1 MSGLIFFLILAVLFL
16 AYANGAND
24 NFKGVATLFGSGTA
38 SYRVALLWATLT
50 TLAGSL
56 LALLL
61 AQGLVESFTG
71 KGLVTEEAAAQP
83 AFLLAVSI
91 GAAVTVLLASWL
103 GLPVSTTHA
112 LLGSLLG
119 AGLLAGG
126 QVSLHT
132 LGKSF
137 VLPLLFSPLAALF
150 LTAALYPLLHRC
162 RRAWGI
168 SQRTCI
174 CLGGR
179 EEEVQVMPGGR
190 LALVRTQALVTVA
203 EARQCRQRYQGRFLG
218 LEAGWLL
225 EQLHFVSAGAVSF
238 ARGLNDTPKIVALLL
253 ASSTVL
259 PASASLVLVAGSMAV
274 GGWLSARRVAETL
287 SRKIT
292 SLNPGQG
299 LTANLTTAF
308 LVTCASRWGL
318 PVSTTHVA
326 VGALCGIGW
335 RTGSGH
341 LRTILT
347 ILTAWVTTLPLGMGL
362 GAAVF
367 FLLNNLYG

>member
-1 MSGLIFFLILAVLFL
+1 LDYIRPDRQLQAGRQHARPLPGPGQAGKKGRVLRAAYEGDAYLNGLSIIKT
-16 AYANGAND
+16 ANNLD
-24 NFKGVATLFGSGTA
+24 
-38 SYRVALLWATLT
+38 
-50 TLAGSL
+50 
-56 LALLL
+56 
-61 AQGLVESFTG
+61 
-71 KGLVTEEAAAQP
+71 
-83 AFLLAVSI
+83 I
-91 GAAVTVLLASWL
+91 
-103 GLPVSTTHA
+103 
-112 LLGSLLG
+112 
-119 AGLLAGG
+119 
-126 QVSLHT
+126 
-132 LGKSF
+132 
-137 VLPLLFSPLAALF
+137 
-150 LTAALYPLLHRC
+150 
-162 RRAWGI
+162 I
-168 SQRTCI
+168 
-174 CLGGR
+174 
-179 EEEVQVMPGGR
+179 
-190 LALVRTQALVTVA
+190 
-203 EARQCRQRYQGRFLG
+203 
-218 LEAGWLL
+218 
-225 EQLHFVSAGAVSF
+225 
-238 ARGLNDTPKIVALLL
+238 NDTPKIVALLL

-362 GAAVF
+362 GAAVL